1 MLQID
6 NILFARDFSQVSD
19 QALRYALDLARRTDS
34 TLHIFYAQ
42 VLHEDPFASED
53 TPRPAADLTVIRER
67 LGTGDDGEPIG
78 KSQNIE
84 IVEAVERDVAAG
96 PAILNYADVHDIDV
110 VVLGT
115 HGRRGIRRLL
125 LGSVAEEV
133 VRRADQPVLTVR
145 GIVGERPAP
154 DRRIDHILVPLDFS
168 DFSREALRYA
178 RELAALYDASI
189 DVLHVV
195 EEKLHPAFYVGGVRS
210 IYDVEPD
217 IEAKAEAELTSFV
230 EDTPGPTVPVHE
242 HVAFG
247 RPAHGIAEFVEEE
260 DVDLVTMSTHGQTG
274 LERFLLGSVTEK
286 VVRHVKCP
294 VLTVK
299 AFGHSLLPAEER
311 ASGATET

>member
-1 MLQID
+1 MLQIN
-6 NILFARDFSQVSD
+6 NILLARDFSQVSD

-34 TLHIFYAQ
+34 TLHVFYAQ
-42 VLHEDPFASED
+42 VLHEDPFAAED
-53 TPRPAADLTVIRER
+53 PPSPAADLEVIRER
-67 LGTGDDGEPIG
+67 LTTSNAGEPLDERHG
-78 KSQNIE
+78 VD

-145 GIVGERPAP
+145 GIVEEDPLP
-154 DRRIDHILVPLDFS
+154 DLLVDRMLVPVDFS
-168 DFSREALRYA
+168 DYSREALRYA
-178 RELAALYDASI
+178 RELATLYDASI

-195 EEKLHPAFYVGGVRS
+195 EEKLHPAFYVGGVQS
-210 IYDVEPD
+210 IYDVEPN
-217 IEAKAEAELTSFV
+217 IEEKASDELTSFV
-230 EDTPGPTVPVHE
+230 EKTPGPSVPVRE

-247 RPAHGIAEFVEEE
+247 RPAHGIADFVEEKGT
-260 DVDLVTMSTHGQTG
+260 DLVTTSTHGQTG

-286 VVRHVKCP
+286 VVRHVACP

-299 AFGHSLLPAEER
+299 AFGHSLLPSDEQA
-311 ASGATET
+311 ASATSE